1 MKKNAFVVMAKEA
14 TMSTWRKIGLAKVG
28 VDDLGDGAREILLGS
43 RRPEA
48 GTPLILKPDL
58 LDDLVAYLLELESP
72 VHGSASFARFRN
84 ALLASALELETK
96 GGEKV
101 VMLAEPAERLVR
113 ERTSEFMAQDRSDLL
128 ALSAELGAAQ
138 TLSEDGAMLADASST
153 VASWSRAADAMESF
167 LAAPRRACRFDLEDF
182 FLSVN
187 GINCLTVC
195 IENLRRLLLAAG
207 YALDTLGAATLGY
220 HDFSGI
226 DEAVAVWEMS
236 QGSAARRLTK
246 ALAQLATR
254 TQGLSGRVPD
264 DALRPEPDDTS
275 WIESCSRLG
284 QDVLRWVYG
293 RGQGALNFAAIVGV
307 AWPGPA
313 LYGYDDEEAEP
324 GKALELCA
332 AFKGG
337 RDANHPLVFGTYEA
351 TVSQDL
357 VVPIPE
363 EFLDEG
369 AAERLFVTQST
380 EEPGALSCQ
389 TPFRRFARLAQL
401 ISSEQEFGGYPWD
414 FIESGKSATSEDVPE
429 DFASDFEEEFAL
441 CASGE
446 EVAIEGGGFPLRE
459 VGTCSWAKPGTSV
472 VLLGLGDHFEIADA
486 GRHAAYEQQLGSDPS
501 ELLRAYFQD

>member
-1 MKKNAFVVMAKEA
+1 
-14 TMSTWRKIGLAKVG
+14 MSTWRRIVLAKVG
-28 VDDLGDGAREILLGS
+28 VNDLSDGAREILLGS
-43 RRPEA
+43 RGPEA
-48 GTPLILKPDL
+48 GTPLILKPDS
-58 LDDLVAYLLELESP
+58 LDDLAAYLLELESP
-72 VHGSASFARFRN
+72 RYGDPGCARFRN

-101 VMLAEPAERLVR
+101 VVLAEPAERLVR

-153 VASWSRAADAMESF
+153 VAFWSRAADAMESF
-167 LAAPRRACRFDLEDF
+167 LAAPRRAGRFDLEDF
-182 FLSVN
+182 FLSVS
-187 GINCLTVC
+187 GINCLALW
-195 IENLRRLLLAAG
+195 IELLRHLLAVAG
-207 YALDTLGAATLGY
+207 RALDTLGAATLGY

-226 DEAVAVWEMS
+226 DEAVVLWEVS
-236 QGSAARRLTK
+236 QGSAARRLAK

-284 QDVLRWVYG
+284 QDVLRWIYG
-293 RGQGALNFAAIVGV
+293 HGQGALNFAAIVGV

-369 AAERLFVTQST
+369 AAERLFVTQSA
-380 EEPGALSCQ
+380 EERGALFCQ
-389 TPFRRFARLAQL
+389 TPSRHYARIAQL
-401 ISSEQEFGGYPWD
+401 ISSEQELGGYPWD
-414 FIESGKSATSEDVPE
+414 FIESGKSAASGDVPE

-446 EVAIEGGGFPLRE
+446 EVAIEGGGLPFLE
-459 VGTCSWAKPGTSV
+459 VGTCGWAKPGASV

-486 GRHAAYEQQLGSDPS
+486 ERHAAYEQQLGSDPS
-501 ELLRAYFQD
+501 ELLQTYFQD